1 MKVKNIMFSGFAAAL
16 FATMGGAASAADTD
30 VKLITKDYADENLQG
45 KLTEGNN
52 IVIDEQNRISASFEL
67 GENEDGTAVT
77 IEQALESKAD
87 TSAVES
93 LEGLVG
99 EKSVAQQIT
108 DKVGEI
114 DGTVADALDTKLTA
128 KSITGDGVAYD
139 EKTSVYTITDKD
151 TTYNS
156 GTNVTIDGTT
166 INVPA
171 DGQVAAGNEGLVTG
185 GMVYATTNALGQRV
199 TAVEGNIGTV
209 PEEGWTIGA
218 NEAKTIAEAVGYL
231 NSKTASSED
240 VTELMNTV
248 GDSTKGLVKQVDDLE
263 TNKQNKLTADNVV
276 AGDDSVMVQFDPTN
290 TVYTITAKDT
300 TYETGNAQ
308 TSGLTKLYGETGE
321 NTNGTMTQAAITT
334 ALDGKLAS
342 DGNAVSATK
351 ATQDGDG
358 NVITTTYATQATVN
372 TKVTGIKTAG
382 TYLVNFDAEGIA
394 SYAPIKILGA
404 NGSEIDL
411 TTGAVKQ

>member
-30 VKLITKDYADENLQG
+30 VKLITKEYADENLQG
-45 KLTEGNN
+45 KLTPGDN
-52 IVIDEQNRISASFEL
+52 IVISEDDTISASFNF
-67 GENEDGTAVT
+67 GTEDAPITL
-77 IEQALESKAD
+77 EEALAAKAD
-87 TSAVES
+87 ASAVEE

-108 DKVGEI
+108 DKVGTI
-114 DGTVADALDTKLTA
+114 DGTVADALATKLTA
-128 KSITGDGVAYD
+128 KSITGDGVTYN
-139 EKTSVYTITDKD
+139 EQTSVYTITDQD
-151 TTYNS
+151 TTYIG

-171 DGQVAAGNEGLVTG
+171 NGQVAADNAGLVTG
-185 GMVYATTNALGQRV
+185 GAVYATTNALGQRV
-199 TAVEGNIGTV
+199 TAVEGNIGEV
-209 PEEGWTIGA
+209 PAEGWAIGA

-240 VTELMNTV
+240 VTGLMNTV
-248 GDSTKGLVKQVDDLE
+248 GDSTKGLVKDVNDLE
-263 TNKQNKLTADNVV
+263 TNKQDKLTDANVV
-276 AGDDSVMVQFDPTN
+276 AGDDSVTVAFDPTN

-300 TYETGNAQ
+300 TYGTGTAD
-308 TSGLTKLYGETGE
+308 TSGLTKLYAETGE
-321 NTNGTMTQAAITT
+321 NTDGTMTQAAITT

-342 DGNAVSATK
+342 DGIAAK
-351 ATQDGDG
+351 ATADAEG

-382 TYLVNFDAEGIA
+382 TYLVNFDATGNA
-394 SYAPIKILGA
+394 SYAPIQILGS
-404 NGSEIDL
+404 NGQPIDL
-411 TTGAVKQ
+411 TTGAVTQ

>member
-16 FATMGGAASAADTD
+16 FATMGGAASAADAD

-52 IVIDEQNRISASFEL
+52 IVIDEQNRISASFAL

-77 IEQALESKAD
+77 IEQALAAKAD
-87 TSAVES
+87 ASAVES

-99 EKSVAQQIT
+99 EKSVAEQIT

-114 DGTVADALDTKLTA
+114 DGTVAAALDTKLTA
-128 KSITGDGVAYD
+128 KSITGDGVSYD
-139 EKTSVYTITDKD
+139 ELTSVYTITDEN
-151 TTYNS
+151 TTYTS

-171 DGQVAAGNEGLVTG
+171 NGEIAEGNTGLVTG
-185 GMVYATTNALGQRV
+185 GTVYATTNALGQRV

-218 NEAKTIAEAVGYL
+218 NEAKTIAEAVGFL

-240 VTELMNTV
+240 VTGLMNTV
-248 GDSTKGLVKQVDDLE
+248 GDSTKGLVKQVNDLE
-263 TNKQNKLTADNVV
+263 TNKQNKLTSANFV
-276 AGDDSVMVQFDPTN
+276 AGDN
-290 TVYTITAKDT
+290 ATVTIAEDGKITISAIDT
-300 TYETGNAQ
+300 KYETGTAD

-334 ALDGKLAS
+334 ALSGKLAS
-342 DGNAVSATK
+342 NGTAEK
-351 ATQDGDG
+351 ATADAAG
-358 NVITTTYATQATVN
+358 NVITDTYATQETVN

-382 TYLVNFDAEGIA
+382 TYLVNFDATGNA
-394 SYAPIKILGA
+394 SYAPIQILGS
-404 NGSEIDL
+404 NGEPIDL
-411 TTGAVKQ
+411 TTGAVMQ